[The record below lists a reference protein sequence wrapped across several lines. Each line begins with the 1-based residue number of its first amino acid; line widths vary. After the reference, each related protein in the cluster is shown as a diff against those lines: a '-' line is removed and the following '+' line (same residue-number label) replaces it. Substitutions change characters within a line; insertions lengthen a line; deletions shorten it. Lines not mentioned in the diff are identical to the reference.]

1 MTTFNELI
9 ANDLTM
15 PGTYAKIQGLYLE
28 CLEHLLIPE
37 SRRLA
42 DLLEKKLAAIP
53 QATHLE
59 LYKKYEQMTVMLK
72 FVALVTLDENNL
84 LKLFQFHLLDALNG
98 RIDINDRLTGRMY
111 LLPETAFET
120 ETNRMIEALKQ
131 NKQRLGSQPIV
142 LKEDSEPTAPM
153 VKYWLSDYD
162 RYFGPE
168 KQTTMEQEQ
177 YLSHNPNVALLTPLE
192 KNVLRQILQLYDN
205 LKPISLALIDKYQ
218 NLAESTGA
226 EQKPAAP
233 KVAPAL
239 TAPRGERSE
248 LYEAAPTTKASSTII
263 APSSTPIAQTP
274 AATTVTQKTLRQI
287 AQENK
292 EALNQTLTTAPIKI
306 ADFDQPVRP
315 TIKNWLVDYVKM
327 KGAGH
332 HESLERS
339 NYLFNSLNTRTLAD
353 KERNLLAEIL
363 KAYDDDLP
371 LPVNSQDQTILL
383 DKLTGSNFNAPMSQK
398 RAPQTIPAEPRGE
411 RSELYGA
418 APNGNYR
425 EPISEKDLSGPLKP
439 TPPKTAPRLSGNII
453 DLKDLQ

>member
-1 MTTFNELI
+1 MTALNELI
-9 ANDLTM
+9 ANDLTT
-15 PGTYAKIQGLYLE
+15 PETYAKIQGLYLE

-59 LYKKYEQMTVMLK
+59 LYKKYEQMAVILK

-111 LLPETAFET
+111 LLPETAFAN

-205 LKPISLALIDKYQ
+205 LKPISLALIGKYQ
-218 NLAESTGA
+218 GLAESAGA
-226 EQKPAAP
+226 ELKPTAP
-233 KVAPAL
+233 QVAPAL

-248 LYEAAPTTKASSTII
+248 LYEAAPGKSSSAPAITI
-263 APSSTPIAQTP
+263 A
-274 AATTVTQKTLRQI
+274 QKTLR
-287 AQENK
+287 E
-292 EALNQTLTTAPIKI
+292 
-306 ADFDQPVRP
+306 
-315 TIKNWLVDYVKM
+315 
-327 KGAGH
+327 
-332 HESLERS
+332 
-339 NYLFNSLNTRTLAD
+339 LA
-353 KERNLLAEIL
+353 K
-363 KAYDDDLP
+363 
-371 LPVNSQDQTILL
+371 
-383 DKLTGSNFNAPMSQK
+383 
-398 RAPQTIPAEPRGE
+398 
-411 RSELYGA
+411 
-418 APNGNYR
+418 
-425 EPISEKDLSGPLKP
+425 
-439 TPPKTAPRLSGNII
+439 
-453 DLKDLQ
+453 